1 MTTFTSSRWRN
12 RPTYLCALE
21 VEMATIS
28 GPAFGA
34 FLDSNP
40 NHRDHHEDTGEY
52 TISPAAVREWF
63 TLNRA
68 DLFNPG
74 DTDLV
79 DWPAVA
85 AYMDTWNW
93 F

>member
-1 MTTFTSSRWRN
+1 
-12 RPTYLCALE
+12 LE
-21 VEMATIS
+21 VELATVS

-34 FLDSNP
+34 FLASNP
-40 NHRDHHEDTGEY
+40 AHLDYHEDTGEY

-63 TLNRA
+63 TANRA
-68 DLFNPG
+68 DLFGPG

-85 AYMDTWNW
+85 GYMDTWNW

>member
-1 MTTFTSSRWRN
+1 
-12 RPTYLCALE
+12 
-21 VEMATIS
+21 
-28 GPAFGA
+28 
-34 FLDSNP
+34 
-40 NHRDHHEDTGEY
+40 
-52 TISPAAVREWF
+52 
-63 TLNRA
+63 LNRA

-85 AYMDTWNW
+85 AYMDGWNW